1 MRETRN
7 PGLHLLRIAVMKV
20 LVVGGGGREHA
31 IVEALRRSQADVYAA
46 MSNQNPGIRRRS
58 KDVLLGDVTDVE
70 RIVSWARG
78 HGIELA
84 VIGPEAPLE
93 KGISDALEAAAI
105 PTVGPSREAAQLETN
120 KEFTRTLMREHQIPG
135 FPQFWAFDNLA
146 GFEEFVNDSDFEFV
160 IKPLGLTGGKG
171 VRVWGDHFTSKAEAL
186 AYGREILEKKIGGTA
201 RFLVEEKLVGEEFS
215 LQAFCDGRALVPMPL
230 AQDHKRAYEGDKGPN
245 TGGMGS
251 YSDADHRLPFLTT
264 ADVDR
269 ALETMTKTV
278 EAMATRGTPFKGILY
293 GGFMATKD
301 GPKLLEYNVRFADP
315 ESMNV
320 LPILETDFLDICAR
334 LTAGNL
340 PTSVT
345 FARKAT
351 VCKYVVP
358 MGYGSHPKPGEQ
370 LKVDEESVRRTGAK
384 LYYASVDEKGGHL
397 YTTTSRSLAIVGIA
411 ANLMD
416 AESASEEALAFVS
429 GSFYARRDIGK
440 PEVIQRK
447 VERMRTIRESR

>member
-1 MRETRN
+1 
-7 PGLHLLRIAVMKV
+7 MKV

-31 IVEALRRSQADVYAA
+31 IIEALHRSQADLYTA

-70 RIVSWARG
+70 RIVSWAKG

-84 VIGPEAPLE
+84 VIGPEAPLGN
-93 KGISDALEAAAI
+93 GITDALEAVAI

-120 KEFTRTLMREHQIPG
+120 KEFTRALMQAHQIPG
-135 FPQFWAFDNLA
+135 VPQFWAFDDLA
-146 GFEEFVNDSDFEFV
+146 RFEEFVNDSDFEFV

-171 VRVWGDHFTSKAEAL
+171 VRVWGDHFSSKAEAL

-201 RFLVEEKLVGEEFS
+201 RFLIEEKLVGEEFS

-251 YSDADHRLPFLTT
+251 YGDADHRLPFLTSE
-264 ADVDR
+264 DFDR

-278 EAMATRGTPFKGILY
+278 EAMAARGTPFKGILY

-301 GPKLLEYNVRFADP
+301 GPMLLEYNVRFADP

-320 LPILETDFLDICAR
+320 LPILEDDFLTLCEKLVD
-334 LTAGNL
+334 GNL
-340 PTSVT
+340 PTT
-345 FARKAT
+345 ARFAGRST

-358 MGYGSHPKPGEQ
+358 AGYGTKPKAGVAID
-370 LKVDEESVRRTGAK
+370 VDEARITKAGAE
-384 LYYASVDEKGGHL
+384 LFYASVDEQDGQVF
-397 YTTTSRSLAIVGIA
+397 TTASRSLAVVGVA
-411 ANLMD
+411 ESLPE
-416 AESASEEALAFVS
+416 AESACEAGLTHVR
-429 GSFYARRDIGK
+429 GNVYVRHDIGTAAA
-440 PEVIQRK
+440 IARK
-447 VERMRTIRESR
+447 VEHMRTIRSRPP

>member
-1 MRETRN
+1 
-7 PGLHLLRIAVMKV
+7 MKV

-31 IVEALRRSQADVYAA
+31 IVEALRRSQADIYAA

-70 RIVSWARG
+70 RIVPWAKG

-84 VIGPEAPLE
+84 VVGPEAPLE
-93 KGISDALEAAAI
+93 KGVSDVVEAAAI

-171 VRVWGDHFTSKAEAL
+171 VRVWGDHFSSKAEAL
-186 AYGREILEKKIGGTA
+186 AYGREIFEKKIGGTA
-201 RFLVEEKLVGEEFS
+201 RFLIEEKLVGEEFS
-215 LQAFCDGRALVPMPL
+215 LQAFCDGHSLVPAPL

-251 YSDADHRLPFLTT
+251 YSDADHLLPFV
-264 ADVDR
+264 ARQDFEG
-269 ALETMTKTV
+269 ALETMRKTV
-278 EAMATRGTPFKGILY
+278 AAMAARGTPFKGILY
-293 GGFMATKD
+293 GGFMATKE
-301 GPKLLEYNVRFADP
+301 GPKLLEFNVRFADP

-320 LPILETDFLDICAR
+320 LPILEDDFLETCQR
-334 LTAGNL
+334 LTEGGL
-340 PTSVT
+340 PASLK
-345 FARKAT
+345 FSRQAT

-358 MGYGSHPKPGEQ
+358 MGYGSHPKAGEQ
-370 LKVDEESVRRTGAK
+370 LKVAQDSIRQTGAK
-384 LYYASVDEKGGHL
+384 LYYASVDEKGRHL

-411 ANLMD
+411 ANLAD
-416 AESASEEALAFVS
+416 AESVSEEALAFVA

-440 PEVIQRK
+440 PEVIQQK
-447 VERMRTIRESR
+447 VERMRKIRQG

>member
-1 MRETRN
+1 
-7 PGLHLLRIAVMKV
+7 MKV

-31 IVEALRRSQADVYAA
+31 IVEALHRSHADIYAA
-46 MSNQNPGIRRRS
+46 MANQNPGIRRRS
-58 KDVLLGDVTDVE
+58 KDVLLGDVTDAE
-70 RIVSWARG
+70 RIVSWAKG

-93 KGISDALEAAAI
+93 RGITDALEAAAI

-120 KEFTRTLMREHQIPG
+120 KEFTRTLMREHEIPG

-146 GFEEFVNDSDFEFV
+146 GFEEFVDDSDFEFV

-171 VRVWGDHFTSKAEAL
+171 VRVWGDHFSSKAEAL

-215 LQAFCDGRALVPMPL
+215 LQVFCDGRTLVPMPL

-251 YSDADHRLPFLTT
+251 YSDADHRLPFLTSP
-264 ADVDR
+264 DVDR
-269 ALETMTKTV
+269 ALDTMTKTV
-278 EAMATRGTPFKGILY
+278 EAMAERGTPFKGILY
-293 GGFMATKD
+293 GGFMATKA

-320 LPILETDFLDICAR
+320 LPILESDFLDVCSR
-334 LTAGNL
+334 LAAGGL
-340 PTSVT
+340 QSSAS

-358 MGYGSHPKPGEQ
+358 TGYGSHPKAGEQ
-370 LKVDEESVRRTGAK
+370 LKVDEESIRRTGAR
-384 LYYASVDEKGGHL
+384 LYYASVDERSGHL

-411 ANLMD
+411 ANLED
-416 AESASEEALAFVS
+416 AESISEEALAFVS

-447 VERMRTIRESR
+447 VDRMRKIRGGS